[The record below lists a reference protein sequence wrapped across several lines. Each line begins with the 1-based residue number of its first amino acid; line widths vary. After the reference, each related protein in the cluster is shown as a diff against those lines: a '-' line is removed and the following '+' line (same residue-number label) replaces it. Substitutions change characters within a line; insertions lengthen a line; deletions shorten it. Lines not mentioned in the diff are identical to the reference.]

1 MKRIC
6 TLALLFLYF
15 WPIFPVFAVPTK
27 IVNGVPL
34 PDFSKIT
41 FRQLPA
47 LQAGGQVIITDP
59 TILATL
65 GYDPSRTWFAGDLAD
80 GVLMLGDV
88 SKAFGL
94 EQFSLQT
101 IAELTGTVDLNQL
114 LLSDLNILSDNTVAD
129 IVQSLDYGDLSPE
142 QVPLLGDLAAPYLGD
157 ANSDGTLGGLVNAV
171 PEFGQLS
178 LSTADLSRYG
188 LGGLPG
194 LESLAIGKLSGW
206 ASQRIQEIPGLR
218 DVPFGSFALFS
229 NAITGFTKFVDIP
242 LKSVEQNRTRTIT
255 GSDIEGFAVP
265 CTNSCLHIELSDGK
279 QWIGKT
285 QMVRGGHGTLAT
297 VNGGKEPT
305 GRLPYGNWGKV
316 VLTDVDEKKGTA
328 GFGLYFRFCL
338 STLFADFG
346 CTPYFL
352 GPIPWLPTQEKA
364 LTFIGF

>member
-1 MKRIC
+1 MKLVC
-6 TLALLFLYF
+6 KLALFFLYL
-15 WPIFPVFAVPTK
+15 WPLSPVFAVPTK
-27 IVNGVPL
+27 TVNGVSL
-34 PDFSKIT
+34 PDFSKLT

-47 LQAGGQVIITDP
+47 LPAGGQLTITDP
-59 TILATL
+59 RILETL

-80 GVLMLGDV
+80 SVLMLGDV
-88 SKAFGL
+88 SQAFGL

-101 IAELTGTVDLNQL
+101 IAALTGTVDLNQL
-114 LLSDLNILSDNTVAD
+114 LLSDLNILANNTVAE
-129 IVQSLDYGDLSPE
+129 IVHSLDYGDLSPA
-142 QVPLLGDLAAPYLGD
+142 QVPLLGGLAAPYLGD
-157 ANSDGTLGGLVNAV
+157 GNSDGTLGDLVNTV

-178 LSTADLSRYG
+178 LSAADLSRYG

-206 ASQRIQEIPGLR
+206 ASQKIQSIPGLR
-218 DVPFGSFALFS
+218 DVPFVNFALFPTT
-229 NAITGFTKFVDIP
+229 ITGFTKLVDIP

-265 CTNSCLHIELSDGK
+265 CTSSCLHIELADGK

-338 STLFADFG
+338 STLFVDFG

-364 LTFIGF
+364 MTFIGF